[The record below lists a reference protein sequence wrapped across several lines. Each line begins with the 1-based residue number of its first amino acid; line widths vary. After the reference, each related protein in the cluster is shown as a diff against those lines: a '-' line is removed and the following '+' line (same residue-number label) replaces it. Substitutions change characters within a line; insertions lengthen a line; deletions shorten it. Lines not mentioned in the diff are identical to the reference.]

1 MAGSKSAYS
10 EDQEMLLRQLYLDE
24 KVSLEKIA
32 EILGK
37 SIPSIR
43 SKLVREGVYKKVNYI
58 KEKKTGPGIK
68 QLVRDIEDITG
79 LHFDALSRANKSDL
93 LRLIEWMKDKK

>member
-10 EDQEMLLRQLYLDE
+10 KEQEILLHHLYLDE
-24 KVSLEKIA
+24 KISIE
-32 EILGK
+32 EISEQIGK

-43 SKLVREGVYKKVNYI
+43 SKLVRTGIYKKVNYTN
-58 KEKKTGPGIK
+58 EKKTGPGIK
-68 QLVRDIEDITG
+68 QLVRDIENITG

-93 LRLIEWMKDKK
+93 LRLIDWVKIHK